1 MSATEELRRLL
12 DELRKLACD
21 INENEIRSHSVITLN
36 QGRYK
41 GRRCRVSDWRQ
52 GLIPCKPWN
61 SVRPE
66 RNECKRCGREK
77 CVKRDRLREYQRLGW
92 WV

>member
-1 MSATEELRRLL
+1 M
-12 DELRKLACD
+12 
-21 INENEIRSHSVITLN
+21 
-36 QGRYK
+36 
-41 GRRCRVSDWRQ
+41 SDWRQ

-77 CVKRDRLREYQRLGW
+77 CVKRERLREYQRRGW